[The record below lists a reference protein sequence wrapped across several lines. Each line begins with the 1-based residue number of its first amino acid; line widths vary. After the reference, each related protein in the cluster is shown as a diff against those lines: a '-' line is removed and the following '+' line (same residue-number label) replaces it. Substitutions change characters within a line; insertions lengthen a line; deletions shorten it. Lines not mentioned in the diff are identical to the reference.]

1 MRVLTRHMR
10 DTRKGES
17 STNLVDG
24 ITSMDFQNVNSL
36 NAWLNLLS
44 GNLMPITNNSSFPIS
59 WKLYGTVIWLF
70 QLFYTVT
77 LIASFFFVPIEKTLN
92 DGLTVLI
99 VIMEENSIIL
109 RIHQHSS
116 LIQQLIQKLN
126 DAFNIKDENLK
137 NIVTA
142 NLNPMKTPF
151 KFYFVTVF
159 PSLIVWFSLPNILI
173 LERNTFYYVD
183 YKAPAIYSKEPFST
197 NIFVLGNTIMTVAN
211 LFIFLKKISVEVYI
225 AHLISLVTSQYQYIA
240 LRFVLIFQ
248 NYDQPNINRDIRN
261 VCRQH
266 KNILYITQ
274 MLRKFLSLTI
284 CIIYLN
290 NVFRFCFLGFMMS
303 RISVSLFDGFMI
315 FIYASGSV
323 IQFYIICNC
332 FQKLSEA
339 ASEITDKAFHENW
352 YKCNSSVKRVF
363 LLMIMASNNLT
374 LKLAL
379 FERFNLNL
387 SSFMSVR

>member
-1 MRVLTRHMR
+1 
-10 DTRKGES
+10 
-17 STNLVDG
+17 
-24 ITSMDFQNVNSL
+24 MDFQNVNSL

-387 SSFMSVR
+387 SSFMSALNQSYSIALLLLKMK